1 MKNTLYVFSA
11 MNFIIYIANQVF
23 FLKSSFFN
31 ILICIKYHS
40 FTDIAEVTKHIHI
53 GEAISCPLLSSSRYS
68 FYCLASM
75 SAEIYAILHGMSCPQ
90 IFELCEVHL
99 FVDSSELTVVSGLC
113 GNQ

>member
-53 GEAISCPLLSSSRYS
+53 GEAISCPVLFCQVPDIVFIVLLQ
-68 FYCLASM
+68 CLRRFTQYFTECLVLKYLS
-75 SAEIYAILHGMSCPQ
+75 YAKFTFLW
-90 IFELCEVHL
+90 
-99 FVDSSELTVVSGLC
+99 TVL
-113 GNQ
+113 N